1 MQILFIW
8 NVDMFLL
15 DERLDNDSIVV
26 GDFPLCRLL
35 LKNDKNYPWFILVPR
50 REGVTEIFNLS
61 SEDQQQLLVEM
72 SVFSELLKTLFKAD
86 KMNIGA
92 LGNMVSQLHI
102 HVIARV
108 KTDATWPQSVWDKLP
123 ALSYTNQEIEAV
135 KEQLKSVMPTDFL
148 FK

>member
-1 MQILFIW
+1 MDDVWDI
-8 NVDMFLL
+8 DMFLL
-15 DERLDNDSIVV
+15 DERLNNGSVIV

-50 REGVTEIFNLS
+50 REEVTEIFNLS
-61 SEDQQQLLVEM
+61 SEDQQQLLVET

-123 ALSYTNQEIEAV
+123 AKPYTNHEIEV
-135 KEQLKSVMPTDFL
+135 IKEQLKSVMPTDFI

>member
-1 MQILFIW
+1 MDDVWDI
-8 NVDMFLL
+8 DMFLL
-15 DERLDNDSIVV
+15 DERLNNDSVIV

-102 HVIARV
+102 HVIVRA

-123 ALSYTNQEIEAV
+123 AKPYANHEIDAV
-135 KEQLKSVMPTDFL
+135 KEQLKSAMPTDFL